1 MGILDREIIC
11 GVPAGAQINRR
22 KKQEMMTRRSFLKI
36 TGAMALAV
44 GAAGALSGCDAVDNA
59 VGSFFQQY
67 GDQKGHAA
75 DSAGSFMYA
84 LSNQYQPWSYGEE
97 LVLLAVEF
105 QVKNLTNE
113 TVTFKASDITS
124 ATIDGHKA
132 KVVLDPKKAA
142 NVSGLDKYTPLFDAN
157 GTKTYGPGKDLNKA
171 EAGYICFQPVG
182 EAHVNKNWSSLE
194 FTFNLKGK
202 TSTFVMNRNADGS
215 VTSARK

>member
-1 MGILDREIIC
+1 MRQT
-11 GVPAGAQINRR
+11 AQ
-22 KKQEMMTRRSFLKI
+22 
-36 TGAMALAV
+36 AL
-44 GAAGALSGCDAVDNA
+44 LW
-59 VGSFFQQY
+59 
-67 GDQKGHAA
+67 
-75 DSAGSFMYA
+75 YA
-84 LSNQYQPWSYGEE
+84 LSNQYQSWSNGEE

-124 ATIDGHKA
+124 AKIDGHKA
-132 KVVLDPKKAA
+132 NVVLDPKKAA
-142 NVSGLDKYTPLFDAN
+142 NVSGLGKYTPLFDAN

-171 EAGYICFQPVG
+171 EAGYICFQPAVYAEG

>member
-1 MGILDREIIC
+1 M
-11 GVPAGAQINRR
+11 
-22 KKQEMMTRRSFLKI
+22 EMMTRRSFLKI

-84 LSNQYQPWSYGEE
+84 LSNRCQPWSYGEE

-105 QVKNLTNE
+105 QVKNLTE
-113 TVTFKASDITS
+113 DTVTFKASDITS
-124 ATIDGHKA
+124 AKIDGHKA
-132 KVVLDPKKAA
+132 KVVLDPEKAA
-142 NVSGLDKYTPLFDAN
+142 NVSGLGDYTPLFDAN
-157 GTKTYGPGKDLNKA
+157 GTKTYAPGKNLNKA
-171 EAGYICFQPVG
+171 EAGYICFQPVYDDG
-182 EAHVNKNWSSLE
+182 EAHVNKKWGSLE

-202 TSTFVMNRNADGS
+202 SSTFVMTRNADGS

>member
-1 MGILDREIIC
+1 M
-11 GVPAGAQINRR
+11 
-22 KKQEMMTRRSFLKI
+22 EMMTRRSFLKI

-44 GAAGALSGCDAVDNA
+44 GAAGALSGCDTVDNA
-59 VGSFFQQY
+59 LGSFFQQY

-84 LSNQYQPWSYGEE
+84 LSNQYQSWSNGEE

-132 KVVLDPKKAA
+132 KVVLDPKKEA
-142 NVSGLDKYTPLFDAN
+142 NVSDVGKCTPLFGAN
-157 GTKTYGPGKDLNKA
+157 GTKTYGPGKNLNKA
-171 EAGYICFQPVG
+171 EEGCIYFQPAVYAEG

>member
-1 MGILDREIIC
+1 M
-11 GVPAGAQINRR
+11 
-22 KKQEMMTRRSFLKI
+22 EMMNRRSFLKI

-84 LSNQYQPWSYGEE
+84 LSNQYQSWSNGEE

-142 NVSGLDKYTPLFDAN
+142 NVSGLGKYIPLFDAN

-194 FTFNLKGK
+194 FTFTLKGK

>member
-1 MGILDREIIC
+1 M
-11 GVPAGAQINRR
+11 
-22 KKQEMMTRRSFLKI
+22 EMMTRRSFLKI

-113 TVTFKASDITS
+113 TVTLKASDITS

>member
-1 MGILDREIIC
+1 M
-11 GVPAGAQINRR
+11 
-22 KKQEMMTRRSFLKI
+22 EMMTRRSFLKI

-84 LSNQYQPWSYGEE
+84 LSNRSCDGSYGGE
-97 LVLLAVEF
+97 LELRPIGF
-105 QVKNLTNE
+105 QVKNLTDE

-132 KVVLDPKKAA
+132 NVVLDPKTAI
-142 NVSGLDKYTPLFDAN
+142 NGRDVGEYTPLFDAN
-157 GTKTYGPGKDLNKA
+157 GTKTYAPGKNLNKA
-171 EAGYICFQPVG
+171 EEGCIYFQPVYAEG

-194 FTFNLKGK
+194 FTFTLKGK
-202 TSTFVMNRNADGS
+202 TSTFVMTRNADGN

>member
-1 MGILDREIIC
+1 M
-11 GVPAGAQINRR
+11 
-22 KKQEMMTRRSFLKI
+22 EMMTRRSFLKI

-157 GTKTYGPGKDLNKA
+157 GTKTYGTGKDLNKA

>member
-1 MGILDREIIC
+1 M
-11 GVPAGAQINRR
+11 
-22 KKQEMMTRRSFLKI
+22 EMMTRRSFLKI

-84 LSNQYQPWSYGEE
+84 LSNQYQQWSNGEE

-124 ATIDGHKA
+124 AKIDGHKA

-142 NVSGLDKYTPLFDAN
+142 NVSGLGKYIPLFDAN

>member
-1 MGILDREIIC
+1 MRSARWGTNQQEEKNNGNDDSAFVLEDHRRDGAGC
-11 GVPAGAQINRR
+11 GC
-22 KKQEMMTRRSFLKI
+22 
-36 TGAMALAV
+36 
-44 GAAGALSGCDAVDNA
+44 SGCTERCDAVDNA

-75 DSAGSFMYA
+75 DSVGSFMYA

-132 KVVLDPKKAA
+132 KVVLDPEKAA
-142 NVSGLDKYTPLFDAN
+142 NVSGLGKYTPLFDAN

-194 FTFNLKGK
+194 FTFKLKGK

>member
-1 MGILDREIIC
+1 M
-11 GVPAGAQINRR
+11 
-22 KKQEMMTRRSFLKI
+22 EMMTRRSFLKI

-75 DSAGSFMYA
+75 DSVGSFMYA
-84 LSNQYQPWSYGEE
+84 LSNQYQSWSNGEE

-113 TVTFKASDITS
+113 TVTFKASDITR

-142 NVSGLDKYTPLFDAN
+142 NVSGLGKYTPLFDAN

-194 FTFNLKGK
+194 FTFTLKGK

-215 VTSARK
+215 ITSARK

>member
-1 MGILDREIIC
+1 M
-11 GVPAGAQINRR
+11 
-22 KKQEMMTRRSFLKI
+22 EMMTRRSFLKI

-59 VGSFFQQY
+59 LGSFFQQY

-84 LSNQYQPWSYGEE
+84 LSNRNNRWWYGEE
-97 LVLLAVEF
+97 LALLAIGF
-105 QVKNLTNE
+105 QVKNLTDE
-113 TVTFKASDITS
+113 TVTFKASDITR

-132 KVVLDPKKAA
+132 KVVLDPKKEA
-142 NVSGLDKYTPLFDAN
+142 NVSDVGEYTPLFDAN
-157 GTKTYGPGKDLNKA
+157 GTKTYAPGKNLSKA
-171 EAGYICFQPVG
+171 EEGCIYFKPVYAEG
-182 EAHVNKNWSSLE
+182 EAHDVNKNWSSLE
-194 FTFNLKGK
+194 FTFTLKDK

>member
-1 MGILDREIIC
+1 M
-11 GVPAGAQINRR
+11 
-22 KKQEMMTRRSFLKI
+22 EMMTRRSFLKI

-59 VGSFFQQY
+59 LGSFFQQY

-75 DSAGSFMYA
+75 DSVGSFMYA
-84 LSNQYQPWSYGEE
+84 LSNRYCGWSNKDE
-97 LVLLAVEF
+97 LVLLAIGF
-105 QVKNLTNE
+105 QVKNLTDE

-132 KVVLDPKKAA
+132 KVVLDPKKEA
-142 NVSGLDKYTPLFDAN
+142 NVSDVGEYTPLFDAN
-157 GTKTYGPGKDLNKA
+157 GTKTYAPGKNLNKA
-171 EAGYICFQPVG
+171 EEGCIYFQPVYAEG
-182 EAHVNKNWSSLE
+182 KAHDVNKNWSSLE
-194 FTFNLKGK
+194 FSFTLKGK

>member
-1 MGILDREIIC
+1 M
-11 GVPAGAQINRR
+11 
-22 KKQEMMTRRSFLKI
+22 EMMTRRSFLKI

-44 GAAGALSGCDAVDNA
+44 GAAGALSGCDTVDNA
-59 VGSFFQQY
+59 LGSFFQQY

-84 LSNQYQPWSYGEE
+84 LSNQYQQWSNGEE

-142 NVSGLDKYTPLFDAN
+142 NVSGLGKYIPLFDAN

-194 FTFNLKGK
+194 FTFTLKGK
-202 TSTFVMNRNADGS
+202 SSTFVMNRNADGS

>member
-1 MGILDREIIC
+1 M
-11 GVPAGAQINRR
+11 
-22 KKQEMMTRRSFLKI
+22 EMMTRRSFLKI

-59 VGSFFQQY
+59 LGSFFQQY

-84 LSNQYQPWSYGEE
+84 LSNRNNRWWYGEE
-97 LVLLAVEF
+97 LALLAIGF

-132 KVVLDPKKAA
+132 KVVLDPKKEA
-142 NVSGLDKYTPLFDAN
+142 NVSDVGEYTPLFDAN
-157 GTKTYGPGKDLNKA
+157 GTKTYGPGKNLSKA
-171 EAGYICFQPVG
+171 EEGCIYFQPVYAEG
-182 EAHVNKNWSSLE
+182 EAHDVNKNWSSLE
-194 FTFNLKGK
+194 FTFKLKGN

>member
-1 MGILDREIIC
+1 M
-11 GVPAGAQINRR
+11 
-22 KKQEMMTRRSFLKI
+22 EMMTRRSFLKI

-59 VGSFFQQY
+59 LGSFFQQY

-84 LSNQYQPWSYGEE
+84 LSNQYQQWSNVEE

-142 NVSGLDKYTPLFDAN
+142 NVSGLGKYIPLFDAN

-194 FTFNLKGK
+194 FTFTLKGK
-202 TSTFVMNRNADGS
+202 SSTFVMNRNADGS

>member
-1 MGILDREIIC
+1 M
-11 GVPAGAQINRR
+11 
-22 KKQEMMTRRSFLKI
+22 EMMTRRSFLKI

-59 VGSFFQQY
+59 LGSFFQQY

-84 LSNQYQPWSYGEE
+84 LSNRNNRWWYGEE
-97 LVLLAVEF
+97 LALLAIGF
-105 QVKNLTNE
+105 QVKNLTDE

-124 ATIDGHKA
+124 AKIDDHKA
-132 KVVLDPKKAA
+132 KVVLDPKKEA
-142 NVSGLDKYTPLFDAN
+142 NVSDVGEYTPLFDAN
-157 GTKTYGPGKDLNKA
+157 GTKTYAPGKNLNKA
-171 EAGYICFQPVG
+171 EEGCIYFQPVYAEG
-182 EAHVNKNWSSLE
+182 EAHDVNKNWSSLE

>member
-1 MGILDREIIC
+1 M
-11 GVPAGAQINRR
+11 
-22 KKQEMMTRRSFLKI
+22 EMMTRRSFLKI

-142 NVSGLDKYTPLFDAN
+142 NVSGLGKYTPRFDAN

>member
-1 MGILDREIIC
+1 M
-11 GVPAGAQINRR
+11 
-22 KKQEMMTRRSFLKI
+22 EMMTRRSFLKI

-59 VGSFFQQY
+59 IGSFFQQY

-84 LSNQYQPWSYGEE
+84 LSNRNKRWWYGEE
-97 LVLLAVEF
+97 LALLAIGF

-132 KVVLDPKKAA
+132 KVVLDPKKEA
-142 NVSGLDKYTPLFDAN
+142 NVSDVGEYTPLFDAN
-157 GTKTYGPGKDLNKA
+157 GTKTYAPGKNLNKA
-171 EAGYICFQPVG
+171 EEGCIYFKPVYAEG
-182 EAHVNKNWSSLE
+182 EAHDVNKNWSSLE
-194 FTFNLKGK
+194 FTFKLKGN

>member
-1 MGILDREIIC
+1 M
-11 GVPAGAQINRR
+11 
-22 KKQEMMTRRSFLKI
+22 EMMTRRSFLKI

-59 VGSFFQQY
+59 LGSFFQQY

-75 DSAGSFMYA
+75 DSVGSFMYA

-105 QVKNLTNE
+105 QVKNLTDE

-124 ATIDGHKA
+124 AKIDGHKA
-132 KVVLDPKKAA
+132 KVVLDPKKEA
-142 NVSGLDKYTPLFDAN
+142 NVSDVGEYTPLFDAN
-157 GTKTYGPGKDLNKA
+157 GTKTYGPGKNLNKA
-171 EAGYICFQPVG
+171 EEGCIYFQPVYAEG
-182 EAHVNKNWSSLE
+182 EAHDVNKNWSSLE
-194 FTFNLKGK
+194 FTFKLKDK

>member
-1 MGILDREIIC
+1 M
-11 GVPAGAQINRR
+11 
-22 KKQEMMTRRSFLKI
+22 EMMTRRSFLKI

-59 VGSFFQQY
+59 LGSFFQQY

-84 LSNQYQPWSYGEE
+84 LSNRNKRWWYGEE
-97 LVLLAVEF
+97 LALLAIGF

-113 TVTFKASDITS
+113 TVTFKASDITR

-132 KVVLDPKKAA
+132 KVVLDPKKEA
-142 NVSGLDKYTPLFDAN
+142 NVSDVGEYTPLFDAN
-157 GTKTYGPGKDLNKA
+157 GTKTYAPGKNLSKA
-171 EAGYICFQPVG
+171 EEGCIYFKPVYAEG
-182 EAHVNKNWSSLE
+182 EAHDVNKNWSSLE
-194 FTFNLKGK
+194 FTFTLKGN

>member
-1 MGILDREIIC
+1 M
-11 GVPAGAQINRR
+11 
-22 KKQEMMTRRSFLKI
+22 KMMTRRSFLKI
-36 TGAMALAV
+36 TGALALAV

-75 DSAGSFMYA
+75 DSVGKFMYA

-97 LVLLAVEF
+97 LALLAVEF

-142 NVSGLDKYTPLFDAN
+142 NVSGLGKYTPLFDAN
-157 GTKTYGPGKDLNKA
+157 GTKTYAPGKDLNKA
-171 EAGYICFQPVG
+171 EAGYICFQPVYAEG

-202 TSTFVMNRNADGS
+202 TSTFVMNRNADGN
-215 VTSARK
+215 VTSSRK

>member
-1 MGILDREIIC
+1 M
-11 GVPAGAQINRR
+11 
-22 KKQEMMTRRSFLKI
+22 EMMTRRSFLKI

-59 VGSFFQQY
+59 LGSFFQQY

-84 LSNQYQPWSYGEE
+84 LSNRNKRWWYGEE
-97 LVLLAVEF
+97 LALLAIGF
-105 QVKNLTNE
+105 QVKNLTDE
-113 TVTFKASDITS
+113 TVTFKASDITR

-132 KVVLDPKKAA
+132 KVVLDPKKEA
-142 NVSGLDKYTPLFDAN
+142 NVSDVGEYTPLFDAN
-157 GTKTYGPGKDLNKA
+157 GTKTYAPGKNLSKA
-171 EAGYICFQPVG
+171 EEGCIYFKPVYAEG
-182 EAHVNKNWSSLE
+182 EAHDVNKNWSSLE

>member
-1 MGILDREIIC
+1 M
-11 GVPAGAQINRR
+11 
-22 KKQEMMTRRSFLKI
+22 EMMTRRSFLKI

-59 VGSFFQQY
+59 LGSFFQQY

-84 LSNQYQPWSYGEE
+84 LSNRNNRWWYGEE
-97 LVLLAVEF
+97 LALLAIGF
-105 QVKNLTNE
+105 QVKNLTDE

-132 KVVLDPKKAA
+132 KVVLDPKKEA
-142 NVSGLDKYTPLFDAN
+142 NVSDVGEYTPLFDAN
-157 GTKTYGPGKDLNKA
+157 GTKTYAPGKNLSKA
-171 EAGYICFQPVG
+171 EEGCIYFQPVYAEG
-182 EAHVNKNWSSLE
+182 EAHDVNKNWNSLE
-194 FTFNLKGK
+194 FTFKLKGN

>member
-1 MGILDREIIC
+1 M
-11 GVPAGAQINRR
+11 
-22 KKQEMMTRRSFLKI
+22 EMMTRRSFLKI

-59 VGSFFQQY
+59 LGSFFQQY

-84 LSNQYQPWSYGEE
+84 LSNQYQQWSNGEE

-142 NVSGLDKYTPLFDAN
+142 NVSGLGKYIPLFDAN

-194 FTFNLKGK
+194 FTFTLKGK
-202 TSTFVMNRNADGS
+202 SSTFVMNRNADGS

>member
-1 MGILDREIIC
+1 M
-11 GVPAGAQINRR
+11 
-22 KKQEMMTRRSFLKI
+22 EMMTRRSFLKI

-59 VGSFFQQY
+59 LGSFFQQY

-84 LSNQYQPWSYGEE
+84 LSNQYQQWSNGEE

-194 FTFNLKGK
+194 FTFTLKGK
-202 TSTFVMNRNADGS
+202 SSTFVMNRNADGS

>member
-1 MGILDREIIC
+1 M
-11 GVPAGAQINRR
+11 
-22 KKQEMMTRRSFLKI
+22 
-36 TGAMALAV
+36 
-44 GAAGALSGCDAVDNA
+44 
-59 VGSFFQQY
+59 
-67 GDQKGHAA
+67 
-75 DSAGSFMYA
+75 
-84 LSNQYQPWSYGEE
+84 
-97 LVLLAVEF
+97 LLAVEF

-132 KVVLDPKKAA
+132 KVVLDTKKAA

>member
-1 MGILDREIIC
+1 M
-11 GVPAGAQINRR
+11 
-22 KKQEMMTRRSFLKI
+22 KMMTRRSFLKI

-59 VGSFFQQY
+59 LGSFFQQY

-84 LSNQYQPWSYGEE
+84 LSNRNNRWWYGEE
-97 LVLLAVEF
+97 LVLLAIGF
-105 QVKNLTNE
+105 QVKNLTDE
-113 TVTFKASDITS
+113 TVTFKATDITS

-142 NVSGLDKYTPLFDAN
+142 NVSDVGEYTPLFDAT
-157 GTKTYGPGKDLNKA
+157 GTKTYGPGKNLNQA
-171 EAGYICFQPVG
+171 EEGCIYFQPVYAEG
-182 EAHVNKNWSSLE
+182 EAHDVNKNWSSLE
-194 FTFNLKGK
+194 FTFTLKGK

-215 VTSARK
+215 VTSARKE

>member
-1 MGILDREIIC
+1 M
-11 GVPAGAQINRR
+11 
-22 KKQEMMTRRSFLKI
+22 EMMTRRSFLKI

-59 VGSFFQQY
+59 LGSFFQQY

-84 LSNQYQPWSYGEE
+84 LSNKCQPWSNGEE

-113 TVTFKASDITS
+113 TVTFKASDITR

-132 KVVLDPKKAA
+132 KVVLDPKKEA
-142 NVSGLDKYTPLFDAN
+142 NVSDVGEYTPLFDAN
-157 GTKTYGPGKDLNKA
+157 GTKTYAPGKNLSKA
-171 EAGYICFQPVG
+171 EEGCIYFKPVYAEG
-182 EAHVNKNWSSLE
+182 EAHDVNKNWSSLE
-194 FTFNLKGK
+194 FTFKLKGN

>member
-1 MGILDREIIC
+1 M
-11 GVPAGAQINRR
+11 
-22 KKQEMMTRRSFLKI
+22 EMMTRRSFLKI

-59 VGSFFQQY
+59 LGSFFQQY

-84 LSNQYQPWSYGEE
+84 LSNQYQPWSNGEE

-142 NVSGLDKYTPLFDAN
+142 NVSGLGKYIPLFDAN

-194 FTFNLKGK
+194 FTFTLKGK
-202 TSTFVMNRNADGS
+202 SSTFVMNRNADGS

>member
-1 MGILDREIIC
+1 M
-11 GVPAGAQINRR
+11 
-22 KKQEMMTRRSFLKI
+22 EMMTRRSFLKI

-59 VGSFFQQY
+59 LGSFFQQY

-84 LSNQYQPWSYGEE
+84 LSNRSRVWSYGEE
-97 LVLLAVEF
+97 LALLAIGF
-105 QVKNLTNE
+105 QVKNLTDE

-132 KVVLDPKKAA
+132 KVVLDPKKEA
-142 NVSGLDKYTPLFDAN
+142 NVSDVGEYTPLFDAN
-157 GTKTYGPGKDLNKA
+157 GTKTYAPGKNLSKA
-171 EAGYICFQPVG
+171 EEGCIYFQPVYAEG
-182 EAHVNKNWSSLE
+182 EAHDVNKNWGSLE
-194 FTFNLKGK
+194 FTFKLKGN
-202 TSTFVMNRNADGS
+202 TSTFVMTRNADGS

>member
-1 MGILDREIIC
+1 M
-11 GVPAGAQINRR
+11 
-22 KKQEMMTRRSFLKI
+22 EMMTRRSFLKI

-44 GAAGALSGCDAVDNA
+44 GAAGALSGCDTVDNA
-59 VGSFFQQY
+59 LGSFFQQY

-84 LSNQYQPWSYGEE
+84 LSNRCQPWWHGEE

-105 QVKNLTNE
+105 QVKNLTE
-113 TVTFKASDITS
+113 DTVTFKASDITS

-132 KVVLDPKKAA
+132 KVVLDPKKEA
-142 NVSGLDKYTPLFDAN
+142 NVSDVGKCTPLFGAN
-157 GTKTYGPGKDLNKA
+157 GTKTYAPGKNLNKA
-171 EAGYICFQPVG
+171 EEGYIYFQPEG

-194 FTFNLKGK
+194 FTFTLKGK

>member
-1 MGILDREIIC
+1 M
-11 GVPAGAQINRR
+11 
-22 KKQEMMTRRSFLKI
+22 EMMTRRSFLKI

-84 LSNQYQPWSYGEE
+84 LSNQYQQWSNGEE

-105 QVKNLTNE
+105 QVKNLTE
-113 TVTFKASDITS
+113 DTVTFKASDITS

-142 NVSGLDKYTPLFDAN
+142 NVSGLGKYIPLFDAN

-194 FTFNLKGK
+194 FTFTLKGK
-202 TSTFVMNRNADGS
+202 SSTFVMNRNADGS